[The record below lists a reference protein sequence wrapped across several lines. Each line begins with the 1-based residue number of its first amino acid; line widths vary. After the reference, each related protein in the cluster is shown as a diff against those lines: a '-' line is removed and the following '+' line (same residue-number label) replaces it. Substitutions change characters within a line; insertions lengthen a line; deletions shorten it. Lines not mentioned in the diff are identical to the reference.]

1 MKVKKING
9 STFSELLRFGYRN
22 LTNHYQ
28 AINDLN
34 VFPVPDGDTGTN
46 MKLTYSN
53 GLKTITDDD
62 GPVGQIADELAR
74 GMLFGARGNSGVLT
88 SQYFRGLAD
97 ALQGLQTLTV
107 RNFANAMFA
116 GYKNAYKACVDPQEG
131 TILTVAREGIENIT
145 FDEDDDFV
153 SFLNKII
160 KTMRVSLDNTPNLLP
175 VLKENGVIDS
185 GGKGLLT
192 IFEGYL
198 SFFTG
203 EDITVDEEAI
213 DVKEEAHEAAPSIDF
228 SAFNENS
235 ELDYGYC
242 TEFLL
247 QLLKSKID
255 IPSFSIEEFI
265 NFMQA
270 HGESLVCFQTGT
282 IVKVHIHTKKPYEVI
297 EYAQRFGEFVT
308 FKMENMALQH
318 NSLIKEEEKRAQER
332 KKLAFVSVAQGDG
345 IIDLFK
351 ELGCDVVINGGQTM
365 NTSVSELIDAFKFAN
380 AEEIILLPNETNMI
394 KACEQAAELFKEAQV
409 HVIPTKTLQEGYFVL
424 LNKAGADEDESLYE
438 NLLECRHNVSSLIVF
453 KSAKEAKIGNEVA
466 PKGSY
471 VASIRHDLK
480 TYADTLIDATDKLLD
495 TIEDIDDHEVMFII
509 YGQMVKDA
517 EMEEII
523 AKINEKHPGIEIGA
537 ISGKQD
543 VYDLLIGLI

>member
-1 MKVKKING
+1 
-9 STFSELLRFGYRN
+9 
-22 LTNHYQ
+22 
-28 AINDLN
+28 
-34 VFPVPDGDTGTN
+34 
-46 MKLTYSN
+46 
-53 GLKTITDDD
+53 
-62 GPVGQIADELAR
+62 
-74 GMLFGARGNSGVLT
+74 
-88 SQYFRGLAD
+88 
-97 ALQGLQTLTV
+97 
-107 RNFANAMFA
+107 
-116 GYKNAYKACVDPQEG
+116 
-131 TILTVAREGIENIT
+131 
-145 FDEDDDFV
+145 
-153 SFLNKII
+153 
-160 KTMRVSLDNTPNLLP
+160 
-175 VLKENGVIDS
+175 
-185 GGKGLLT
+185 
-192 IFEGYL
+192 
-198 SFFTG
+198 
-203 EDITVDEEAI
+203 
-213 DVKEEAHEAAPSIDF
+213 
-228 SAFNENS
+228 
-235 ELDYGYC
+235 
-242 TEFLL
+242 
-247 QLLKSKID
+247 
-255 IPSFSIEEFI
+255 
-265 NFMQA
+265 
-270 HGESLVCFQTGT
+270 
-282 IVKVHIHTKKPYEVI
+282 
-297 EYAQRFGEFVT
+297 
-308 FKMENMALQH
+308 
-318 NSLIKEEEKRAQER
+318 
-332 KKLAFVSVAQGDG
+332 
-345 IIDLFK
+345 
-351 ELGCDVVINGGQTM
+351 M